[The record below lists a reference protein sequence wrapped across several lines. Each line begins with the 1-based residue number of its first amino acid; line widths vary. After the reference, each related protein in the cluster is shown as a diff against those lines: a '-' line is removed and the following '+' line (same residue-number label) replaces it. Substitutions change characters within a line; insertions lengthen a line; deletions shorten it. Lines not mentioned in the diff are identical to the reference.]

1 MDIIPRACLICGDY
15 AEKDSLFCDECG
27 RYALSLTRV
36 CPRCGSFLP
45 LPSYS
50 CHFCAV
56 YSTSAIDRLFSP
68 YLYAGAI
75 SKAITS
81 MKYPGNMKM
90 AAVLGRHLA
99 QLLPDSYRDSSL
111 ILYPPMGKLDRY
123 KRGFNQAAIFAEK
136 MSDMHHI
143 PLGLGMIKKKRKT
156 GHQASLHGKER
167 IKNLDGAFELSKP
180 IDADRVIIVDDVI
193 TTGSTVN
200 EIGKVLKRAG
210 VKEVYAISLARTSL
224 YFS

>member
-1 MDIIPRACLICGDY
+1 MNIIPRACVICGDY

-27 RYALSLTRV
+27 KYSLSLSRA
-36 CPRCGSFLP
+36 CPQCGSFLP

-56 YSTSAIDRLFSP
+56 YSTPAIDHFFSP

-81 MKYPGNMKM
+81 MKYPGSMKM
-90 AAVLGRHLA
+90 ASILGRHLA
-99 QLLPDSYRDSSL
+99 HLLPHSYREASL
-111 ILYPPMGKLDRY
+111 ILYPPMAKMDRY

-136 MSDMHHI
+136 VSEFNSI
-143 PLGLGMIKKKRKT
+143 PLELGAIKKKRKT

-180 IDADRVIIVDDVI
+180 IKADRVIIIDDVI